1 MMEQIQAWYSNFV
14 LSDSMLS
21 LITSSVILFIII
33 IALRALL
40 SRFIRRSVASNE
52 LRRKWMVQSRNG
64 LLLLL
69 MLGLILIWG
78 EELRTLALSIV
89 AIAVA
94 FVVATKELILC
105 VIGTILKTVSRSF
118 ELGDRIQI
126 KDFRG
131 DVIDQNILAT
141 TIMEVGPGKITH
153 QRTGRTMVIPNAM
166 FVSEPVINE
175 SFTHDYVFHVFT
187 IPFKREDD
195 WHAAQLAFL
204 QSAKR
209 HCASYLEDVRKHMN
223 RVSIRRGL
231 EVPSVDPRVTIQVP
245 TAGELHLIVR
255 VPVKSGERGF
265 IEQAILTDVFQHND
279 FIKKPEKKLE
289 AAGAAVTVD
298 TEPGQ

>member
-1 MMEQIQAWYSNFV
+1 
-14 LSDSMLS
+14 
-21 LITSSVILFIII
+21 
-33 IALRALL
+33 
-40 SRFIRRSVASNE
+40 
-52 LRRKWMVQSRNG
+52 MVQSRNA

-69 MLGLILIWG
+69 LLGLILIWG

-126 KDFRG
+126 KEFRG
-131 DVIDQNILAT
+131 DVIDQNLLAT

-153 QRTGRTMVIPNAM
+153 QRTGRTLVIPNAM

-204 QSAKR
+204 ESAKR
-209 HCASYLEDVRKHMN
+209 HSASYLEEVRRYMN
-223 RVSIRRGL
+223 RVSMRRGL

-245 TAGELHLIVR
+245 TAGEIHLIVR

-265 IEQAILTDVFQHND
+265 IEQCILTDVFLAHDFTRKAQPQPSGHMTQHAHD
-279 FIKKPEKKLE
+279 
-289 AAGAAVTVD
+289 A
-298 TEPGQ
+298 EPGQ